1 MDKNIFIIE
10 DDSNLS
16 SGLASQF
23 SVAGFN
29 VETSQ
34 NEEEVEDL
42 LGSIKKFNADII
54 VLDLILPK
62 LDGFDIIKAI
72 RGDNE
77 LSNLYIFIFTDVSD
91 EDSKARGLKL
101 GANQYFI
108 REDFSVT
115 EFVGKVKRIIE
126 NKEAIGSSEYY
137 Q

>member
-23 SVAGFN
+23 SMAGFM
-29 VETSQ
+29 VETSHK
-34 NEEEVEDL
+34 EDEIEDL

-72 RGDNE
+72 RADDE
-77 LSNLYIFIFTDVSD
+77 LSGLYIFIFTDVSD

-108 REDFSVT
+108 REHFSVI
-115 EFVGKVKRIIE
+115 EFTQKVKRIIE
-126 NKEAIGSSEYY
+126 NKEAIGTSENY
-137 Q
+137 